1 MWLVFTRMS
10 TQPVREFTK
19 ITCRVCLQ
27 VISIMLTLV
36 ERIVEEMNSFS
47 EDLKEKLPQIYSK
60 ELLELLFF
68 EFYTKISYIE
78 DGLRVSRKTAV
89 SYLKQL
95 EENNFLSSQKIGRER
110 VYCNDR
116 LFNLVKES
124 NSHK

>member
-1 MWLVFTRMS
+1 
-10 TQPVREFTK
+10 
-19 ITCRVCLQ
+19 
-27 VISIMLTLV
+27 MLTLV